1 MTWLSLL
8 VSINLLHHSSWV
20 QWKRLGLEQQLV
32 CKTPLFSLGWITGH
46 SSPAGSYEQFDS
58 WGRFSHLSKPLIR
71 SPMGRKNAFLVF
83 THCYRQQLGFYPRL
97 VFLLKKSNQPFI
109 CILAFFHPAFLPH
122 DFLGTLFFFFTF
134 FFFPSS
140 QTPVIFSHMCIATV
154 KQSEFLPRP
163 RLWITDCVK
172 SRCGGKI
179 ANRRRGDAA
188 CLTRTQNRPV
198 CFCMVPRTHV
208 FDIRDTCTDRP

>member
-1 MTWLSLL
+1 M
-8 VSINLLHHSSWV
+8 
-20 QWKRLGLEQQLV
+20 
-32 CKTPLFSLGWITGH
+32 LF
-46 SSPAGSYEQFDS
+46 F
-58 WGRFSHLSKPLIR
+58 
-71 SPMGRKNAFLVF
+71 
-83 THCYRQQLGFYPRL
+83 GFYPSL
-97 VFLLKKSNQPFI
+97 PTVVGILSPPLPWFFCFLPWI
-109 CILAFFHPAFLPH
+109 CIRHTFILVH

-134 FFFPSS
+134 LFFPGS

-188 CLTRTQNRPV
+188 CLTSAQNRPV

-208 FDIRDTCTDRP
+208 FDIRDTCADRPLRPRWPKWRIQT